1 MTMKKTLLFA
11 SALSL
16 VLLAGCTKEQPAA
29 TAPGAENK
37 LTISGSIVMPATKI
51 QIGEPADDKASVLW
65 ENGDQIT
72 LFAAN
77 SQNIVPKSS
86 FDMSIGKSVTY
97 YADATATTTSP
108 STFTYFTYESG
119 LDGDLTNDSYT
130 LYGVCGTLDYYAGFQ
145 KSLEN
150 GFSLPNFSSQ
160 TYGSSSPYFMVAST
174 PLEADQTAADL
185 EFTNTTAVLMLNLS
199 GTAKISKIT
208 IQQLDASSMEG
219 TVALAYSGYPPVNFL
234 KVPQAGATAA
244 EFANFVDT
252 STATSC
258 STITVNMGSTG
269 LQLTESGV
277 AVPVGVVP
285 FDLKESDMLIV
296 TVYGNSDTFEE
307 KAIACTLRPVN
318 ASVTSN
324 SIVYINLAP
333 FSLEDFGQSAP
344 KDDWKVGDVV
354 LNEDFSW
361 VTTAVDWSGSVSGG
375 DDGTD
380 IGGSGAMNYTDLGGW
395 AGSYSNNSFPYYN
408 MLDSYYSGAT
418 GLLTKRGYT
427 TMGYAYC
434 LWYENDGMLSSVDEY
449 GSAGPLGYSLSALN
463 NYTGNVTVTFKA
475 CRVTEA
481 NGDDSWGMMPSQFP
495 VSITGNGT
503 IDGNTSVTL
512 GSPEYAP
519 FTFYEYTLVIENADA
534 STQITFGSMTA
545 GMYLDDIKI
554 VISNEGDTNNLTG
567 TMVAKPVAELKY
579 SEPATGTTVDL
590 PATGA
595 ETQTLIFKVNG
606 PWKAIYSDNLG
617 TKSSEVDGINKWA
630 QLSGA
635 QWNIYDEDFDDLYGN
650 MIPTALQISN
660 IKDNTTGKPRTATI
674 EIVSLDE
681 TTTYAT
687 YNFTQAVE

>member
-1 MTMKKTLLFA
+1 MKKTLLFA

-16 VLLAGCTKEQPAA
+16 VLLAGCTKEQPAG
-29 TAPGAENK
+29 TTPGAENK
-37 LTISGSIVMPATKI
+37 LNISGSIAASMTKM
-51 QIGEPADDKASVLW
+51 QIGEPANGVAPVLW
-65 ENGDQIT
+65 EKGDKIT

-77 SQNIVPKSS
+77 SQDTIPQSS
-86 FDMSIGKSVTY
+86 FDMEAMKSLTY
-97 YADATATTTSP
+97 YADATATTTAP
-108 STFTYFTYESG
+108 STFTNFEYESG
-119 LDGDLTNDSYT
+119 LNGDLTNDTYT
-130 LYGVCGTLDYYAGFQ
+130 LYGVCGEFSYFPSINTPL
-145 KSLEN
+145 KN
-150 GFSLPNFSSQ
+150 GFSLPDFTTQ
-160 TYGSSSPYFMVAST
+160 TYGSSNPYFMVAST
-174 PLEADQTAADL
+174 PLTADQTSANL

-199 GTAKISKIT
+199 GTAKISRIS
-208 IQQLDASSMEG
+208 IQQLNTTSMEG
-219 TVALAYSGYPPVNFL
+219 TVTLAYGNYPSVNFL
-234 KVPQAGATAA
+234 KLPTANATAA
-244 EFANFVDT
+244 DFANFVDT
-252 STATSC
+252 SMATAS
-258 STITVNMGSTG
+258 STITVNMGTSG

-277 AVPVGVVP
+277 SIPVGVVP
-285 FDLKESDMLIV
+285 FDLTADDQLIV

-307 KAIACTLRPVN
+307 KAIACTLQPGN

-324 SIVYINLAP
+324 SIVYINLDP

-344 KDDWKVGDVV
+344 KDDWKAGDVV

-375 DDGTD
+375 DNGTD
-380 IGGSGAMNYTDLGGW
+380 IGGGSTNYTNLGGW
-395 AGSYSNNSFPYYN
+395 AGSYSNNGFPYYN
-408 MLDSYYSGAT
+408 MLDSYQGGAT
-418 GLLTKRGYT
+418 DLLAKRGYT
-427 TMGYAYC
+427 TMGRSYC
-434 LWYENDGMLSSVDEY
+434 LWYENNGMLSSVDEY
-449 GSAGPLGYSLSALN
+449 GGAGPLGYSLSALN

-481 NGDDSWGMMPSQFP
+481 NGDDGWGMMPSQFP

-512 GSPEYAP
+512 GSSEYAP
-519 FTFYEYTLVIENADA
+519 FTFYEYTLVIEGADA
-534 STQITFGSMTA
+534 STQIDFGSMMA

-567 TMVAKPVAELKY
+567 TMVEKPVAELKY

-617 TKSSEVDGINKWA
+617 TKSSEVDGTNKWA

-635 QWNIYDEDFDDLYGN
+635 QWNIYGVSLEDQYGN
-650 MIPTALQISN
+650 MIPTALRISN
-660 IKDNTTGKPRTATI
+660 IKDNTTGAPRTATI

-681 TTTYAT
+681 ATTYAT
-687 YNFTQAVE
+687 FNFTQAVE